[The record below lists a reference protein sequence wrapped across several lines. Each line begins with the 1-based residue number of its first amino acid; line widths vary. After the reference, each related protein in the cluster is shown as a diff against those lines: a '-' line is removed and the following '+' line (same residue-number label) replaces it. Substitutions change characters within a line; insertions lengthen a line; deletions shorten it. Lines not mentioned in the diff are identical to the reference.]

1 MGTNRAAILAQAQRR
16 ERDRSSRPGRIFAIC
31 IAAARL
37 LAGAALVLGIVY
49 ALSWVGILTAW
60 YLG

>member
-1 MGTNRAAILAQAQRR
+1 MRTNNDAILAQAQWY
-16 ERDRSSRPGRIFAIC
+16 ERDRNTRPGRTRRIC

-37 LAGAALVLGIVY
+37 FAGAALVLGIVY
-49 ALSWVGILTAW
+49 APTWLGTLTAW